1 MVVDDLRRPSLS
13 GLRRRSWQI
22 SRYPFICH
30 FFTFHIFMLVIIGDK
45 YQHEDARNNKKKMLR
60 NNNSEISGK
69 KCFKI
74 VIKVEK
80 EGAN

>member
-1 MVVDDLRRPSLS
+1 
-13 GLRRRSWQI
+13 
-22 SRYPFICH
+22 
-30 FFTFHIFMLVIIGDK
+30 MLVIIGDK

-60 NNNSEISGK
+60 NNNSEISGE